1 MSIIF
6 LYKFLS
12 IVLIIRIIVEVYKLN
27 QKKVFFKFSILLL
40 LIHSKKI
47 GLPLENGSIV
57 LP

>member
-47 GLPLENGSIV
+47 GLSLENGSIV